1 MEFATTQAGYVID
14 TDPGRIDIAFVHR
27 YLSED
32 SYWAKGIPY
41 AVVER
46 SVRGSLCF
54 GLYHDGRQVG
64 FARLITDHA
73 TFGYLADVFII
84 PDHRGKGL
92 SLELMN
98 AIVTHPDLTG
108 LRRIML
114 ATSDAHGL
122 YRKFGFTQLSD
133 PVLIMQLHRPGV
145 YTGK

>member
-1 MEFATTQAGYVID
+1 MEQATTRPGYVID
-14 TDPGRIDIAFVHR
+14 TDPQKFDIAFIHR

-46 SVRGSLCF
+46 AVKGSLCF
-54 GLYHDGRQVG
+54 GLYHEGRQVG
-64 FARLITDHA
+64 FARVITDHA

-84 PDHRGKGL
+84 PAHRGKGL
-92 SLELMN
+92 SVDLMN
-98 AIVTHPDLTG
+98 AVFSHPDLSG

-122 YRKFGFTQLSD
+122 YRKFGFTQLAD
-133 PVLIMQLHRPGV
+133 PVLIMQLHRPGIH
-145 YTGK
+145 TAK